1 MNYMNMKK
9 HLLLCLLTVL
19 PATGAACQPQP
30 GTYAYDLAYFLPQ
43 GNQTYNPQ
51 IPTPESI
58 LGFQIGQQHA
68 DWGQVADYMKT
79 LAACSDR
86 VTVRETGRTYQRRP
100 FLEVVFTS
108 AENQRNIGRI
118 REEHLKLSDVSRSG
132 SLSLEEMPVVVNLI
146 YCIHGNE
153 ASGVNA
159 SLAVAYYLAAAQ
171 GGEIDELLKN
181 EVVVMTPGANPDGIN
196 RFASWV
202 NSSRSLTDVSDL
214 RSREFTEPWPSSR
227 TNHYWADCNR
237 DWLMAQHPEGVNGLN
252 VYFHWLPNVVAD
264 QHEQGATRP
273 YYFSPG
279 HPKRTHPLTTQL
291 NQDLTAEITS
301 YTARALDRIGT
312 TYYSKEG
319 YDDFYY
325 GKGAAYGDI
334 HGSVCLLYEQGST
347 RGHLRQTPNGE
358 WSFGWTVRNQALAS
372 HATLV
377 AAKEMRLRLLAYQKE
392 YYERSAAD
400 ARKEAVQ
407 GYVFDTRGSKSVAF
421 HFLENMARHHI
432 DVYRLAKDYQSFK
445 AEDAY
450 VIPVAQKYSTMVKT
464 LMENC
469 LEYTDSTFYDI
480 STWTF
485 PHAFNLRHLPVK
497 SVAGLLGGKVE
508 ENLFPV
514 GKVIG
519 GKSGVG
525 YVFGN
530 TEFYAPK
537 VAYELQRKGVRIS
550 AGSRPFLF
558 RSGDVEKKMG
568 YGTFQV
574 LVQNQTLSPDEL
586 YNTLVELAKATGVD
600 IYSAITALMPGV
612 DMGSPA
618 FKPLAQPKVAI
629 LVGRGMGIPDSG
641 EIWFLLDK
649 RFQMRPVLIEN
660 RQLSAKELQ
669 AYNVVV
675 MANGLPALDKTS
687 ESALKEWVAAGG
699 TLIATGKAYEWV
711 DRAGIL
717 SLKTKSAA
725 SEAKGAAVETKDMES
740 DSAGTD
746 ATATGNAAE
755 ANGATAYRPFADK
768 AEAGAGKSIDG
779 VILNCVLDKTHPLA
793 WGLDQDEI
801 AVMKNGTLVFQKDKS
816 PYVSPLHYTSKPL
829 LSGFLSAAN
838 QKRLKDTP
846 AVFAKPFRSGMVIV
860 FADDMNFRSYFFGTG
875 KLFMN
880 ALFFNQCM

>member
-1 MNYMNMKK
+1 MKK
-9 HLLLCLLTVL
+9 YILLLCLSAGF
-19 PATGAACQPQP
+19 PAISAVAQPQP
-30 GTYAYDLAYFLPQ
+30 EPYPYDLAYFLPQ
-43 GNQTYNPQ
+43 GDYTYNPQ
-51 IPTPESI
+51 IPTPERI

-68 DWGQVADYMKT
+68 GWDQVTDYMKT

-86 VTVRETGRTYQRRP
+86 VTVRETGRTWQRRP
-100 FLEVVFTS
+100 FLEVVITS
-108 AENQRNIGRI
+108 AGNQRNIDRI
-118 REEHLKLSDVSRSG
+118 REEHLRLSDVNRSG
-132 SLSLEEMPVVVNLI
+132 DLTPENMPVVVSLI
-146 YCIHGNE
+146 YSIHGNE

-159 SLAVAYYLAAAQ
+159 ALVIAYHLAAAR
-171 GGEIDELLKN
+171 GSEIDELLEN
-181 EVVVMTPGANPDGIN
+181 EVIVMTPGANPDGIN

-202 NSSRSLTDVSDL
+202 NTTRSLTDVSDL

-237 DWLMAQHPEGVNGLN
+237 DWLMAQHPEGINGLS
-252 VYFHWLPNVVAD
+252 VYFRWLPNVVTD

-291 NQDLTAEITS
+291 NQDLTAEIS
-301 YTARALDRIGT
+301 AYTARALDRIGT

-372 HATLV
+372 YATLV
-377 AAKEMRLRLLAYQKE
+377 AAGEMRPRLLAYQKA
-392 YYERSAAD
+392 YYERSAAE

-421 HFLENMARHHI
+421 HFLENMSRHHI
-432 DVYRLAKDYQSFK
+432 DVYRLAKDHQSFRR
-445 AEDAY
+445 EDAY

-485 PHAFNLRHLPVK
+485 PYAFNLRYTPVK
-497 SVAGLLGGKVE
+497 SIAGLLGDRVE
-508 ENLFPV
+508 ENIFPI

-519 GKSGVG
+519 GKSDVG
-525 YVFGN
+525 YVFEN

-537 VAYELQRKGVRIS
+537 VAYELQRKGVRVS

-558 RSGDVEKKMG
+558 RSGEVQKQMG

-574 LVQNQTLSPDEL
+574 LTLHQTLSPDEL
-586 YNTLVELAKATGVD
+586 YRSLTDLAAVTGVD
-600 IYSAITALMPGV
+600 IYAATTALMPDV

-618 FKPLAQPKVAI
+618 FKPLAQPKVAV

-641 EIWFLLDK
+641 EIWFLLDR

-660 RQLSAKELQ
+660 RQLTAKDLQ
-669 AYNVVV
+669 AYNIVV
-675 MANGLPALDKTS
+675 MANGSPATDKAS
-687 ESALKEWVAAGG
+687 EATLKDWVNAGG

-711 DRAGIL
+711 NKAGLTTIETL
-717 SLKTKSAA
+717 SVA
-725 SEAKGAAVETKDMES
+725 ETD
-740 DSAGTD
+740 
-746 ATATGNAAE
+746 TA
-755 ANGATAYRPFADK
+755 AYRPFADK

-779 VILNCVLDKTHPLA
+779 VILNCSLDKTHPLA

-801 AVMKNGTLVFQKDKS
+801 AVMKNGNPVFRKDKS
-816 PYVSPLHYTSKPL
+816 PYVSPLHYTSRPL

-838 QKRLKDTP
+838 RKRLSGTP
-846 AVFAKPFRSGMVIV
+846 AVFAKPCKSGMVIV
-860 FADDMNFRSYFFGTG
+860 FADDMNFRSYFFGTS

>member
-1 MNYMNMKK
+1 MKK
-9 HLLLCLLTVL
+9 YILLCLLPGFL
-19 PATGAACQPQP
+19 ATGVVAQPQAEK
-30 GTYAYDLAYFLPQ
+30 YAYDLAYFLPQ
-43 GNQTYNPQ
+43 GDRTYNPQ
-51 IPTPESI
+51 VPTPESV

-68 DWGQVADYMKT
+68 GWDQVTDYMKT

-86 VTVRETGRTYQRRP
+86 VTVRETGRTYQHRP

-108 AENQRNIGRI
+108 AENQRNIDRI
-118 REEHLKLSDVSRSG
+118 REEHLKLSDVNRSG
-132 SLSLEEMPVVVNLI
+132 NLSLDGMPVVVSLI
-146 YCIHGNE
+146 YSIHGNE

-159 SLAVAYYLAAAQ
+159 SLAIAYYLAAAQ
-171 GGEIDELLKN
+171 GSEIDELLKN

-214 RSREFTEPWPSSR
+214 KSREFTEPWPSSR

-237 DWLMAQHPEGVNGLN
+237 DWLMAQHPEGINGLN
-252 VYFHWLPNVVAD
+252 VYFGWLPNVVVD

-291 NQDLTAEITS
+291 NQDLTAELTS
-301 YTARALDRIGT
+301 YTAKALDRIGT

-392 YYERSAAD
+392 YFERSAAD
-400 ARKEAVQ
+400 IRKEAVQ

-421 HFLENMARHHI
+421 HFLENMSRHRI
-432 DVYRLAKDYQSFK
+432 DVYHLAKDYQSFK
-445 AEDAY
+445 KEDAY
-450 VIPVAQKYSTMVKT
+450 VIPVAQKYGTMVKT

-469 LEYTDSTFYDI
+469 LEYIDSTFYDI

-485 PHAFNLRHLPVK
+485 PHAFNLKYTPVK
-497 SVAGLLGGKVE
+497 SIAGLPGDKVE
-508 ENLFPV
+508 ENVFPV

-519 GKSGVG
+519 GKSEVG
-525 YVFGN
+525 YVFEN

-537 VAYELQRKGVRIS
+537 VVYELQRKGVRVS

-568 YGTFQV
+568 YGTYQV
-574 LVQNQTLSPDEL
+574 LVLNQTLSPDEL
-586 YNTLVELAKATGVD
+586 YDTLAELAKEAGVD
-600 IYSAITALMPGV
+600 IYSAATALMSDV

-618 FKPLAQPKVAI
+618 FKPLAQPKVAV
-629 LVGRGMGIPDSG
+629 LTGRGMGIPDSG

-660 RQLSAKELQ
+660 RQLSAKDLQ

-675 MANGLPALDKTS
+675 MANGLPTLDKVS
-687 ESALKEWVAAGG
+687 ETALKDWVAAGG

-711 DRAGIL
+711 DKAGIL
-717 SLKTKSAA
+717 SLKTKSAKA
-725 SEAKGAAVETKDMES
+725 
-740 DSAGTD
+740 DSV
-746 ATATGNAAE
+746 
-755 ANGATAYRPFADK
+755 TAYRPFADK

-779 VILNCVLDKTHPLA
+779 VILNCSLDKTHPLA

-801 AVMKNGTLVFQKDKS
+801 AVMKNGNLIFQKDKN

-829 LSGFLSAAN
+829 LSGFLSAGN
-838 QKRLKDTP
+838 RKLLKDTP
-846 AVFAKPFRSGMVIV
+846 AVFAKPYKSGMVIV
-860 FADDMNFRSYFFGTG
+860 FADDMNFRSYFFGTS
-875 KLFMN
+875 KIFMN